1 MKTNKLSNI
10 TIDWKKINWLKIA
23 PYVVALAVFIGIAM
37 MYCSPALDGKVLDAH
52 DVNTWKG
59 AAHEAKAYYQE
70 TGERTWWTNSMFG
83 GMPTYQITGSLP
95 SGEVRNDMMEATHL
109 GYVDQNPI
117 GLLFAYFVGFFLMF
131 ICFGVNPW
139 LSIVGALATGLST
152 YFLLIIPAGHI
163 TKAMALSYLAP
174 VLGGFYAIMRR
185 KYWLGIPMVLVY
197 GFLGATC
204 HPQITYYMGLLLA
217 VFVCAELFIHGKK
230 HEWKQLGISIG
241 VVAVCF
247 LLILGTKWSW
257 MNMNNSYLKE
267 TMRGGHSELT
277 QKEDPKKAQ
286 ESAGLDYDYA
296 MAWSYGI
303 DETLTLL
310 VPNMMGGE
318 SQYNVG
324 TNSVLCNGLKDL
336 GVSKKEAER
345 FSQKARTYWGD
356 KSSTSGAVY
365 VGAIIFF
372 LFILALFI
380 VPGAYK
386 WALLFATLMS
396 IFLAWGRHL
405 PFLNHFFF
413 DYFPMYNKFRTVEMI
428 LVVAEITIPLL
439 AILGLQRI
447 VEGKVEWKK
456 LRNSLFITGGVLV
469 SICFVLAVFGNSLFS
484 FTSTYD
490 ANWKGYYGDKIY
502 DLIVAQRRSMLTY
515 DAWRSLIF
523 VVLGC
528 GLVYGYAW
536 LQRSFGNKTKYKV
549 GFIAVLVGLILADL
563 IPVNKRFFSDND
575 YITPKEAEKEFA
587 EQAWEKEIDEKQGLN
602 DRVLYM
608 PNFYGYMSEYARER
622 KYTQEQLNFI
632 AFRMSVLSDACND
645 ARTSY
650 RLKSIGGYSAVKL
663 RRYQDLID
671 RHISLCNWNVLN
683 MLNTKYLVYGGD
695 VHTNDNAF
703 GNAWFV
709 DNVQF
714 VPTPDDESNALYS
727 MDLRTT
733 AVADQKFRDVL
744 SCEASPTAM
753 DKIELIDYKPN
764 KLTYTAYT
772 ASDRVAVFSEIY
784 YPEGW
789 HLYVDGKEVK
799 LGRANYLLR
808 AAVIPG
814 CNHDQTIVMEF
825 KPNAL
830 QKDKAS
836 YAFVIILLLTAFGAI
851 TWPLW
856 KRFLPEKAKKL
867 LAKAQ

>member
-109 GYVDQNPI
+109 GYMDQNPI

-204 HPQITYYMGLLLA
+204 HPQITYYMGLLLG
-217 VFVCAELFIHGKK
+217 VFICAELFIHGKK
-230 HEWKQLGISIG
+230 REWKQLGISIG
-241 VVAVCF
+241 VIAVCF

-277 QKEDPKKAQ
+277 QKEDHKKAQ

-310 VPNMMGGE
+310 VPNMMGGS
-318 SQYNVG
+318 SQYNFG
-324 TNSVLCNGLKDL
+324 KDSEL
-336 GVSKKEAER
+336 EKVIRKHVSKYRFPKEYTELLGQNAPI
-345 FSQKARTYWGD
+345 YHGD

-380 VPGAYK
+380 VPGVYK

-456 LRNSLFITGGVLV
+456 LRNSLFIAGGLTAITCIIIAASAN
-469 SICFVLAVFGNSLFS
+469 SINVTSKYDEGAVNSWLYSVGLYQLPKAEYTSLYNDCYSSILA
-484 FTSTYD
+484 TRT
-490 ANWKGYYGDKIY
+490 
-502 DLIVAQRRSMLTY
+502 SMLRS
-515 DAWRSLIF
+515 DAIRSLIF
-523 VVLGC
+523 IVLGF

-536 LQRSFGNKTKYKV
+536 LQRSFGNKAKYKV
-549 GFIAVLVGLILADL
+549 GFIVVMVGLILADL

-575 YITPKEAEKEFA
+575 YITAKEAEQKFA
-587 EQAWEKEIDEKQGLN
+587 EQAWEKKIQEYAERDKVIDF
-602 DRVLYM
+602 RVL
-608 PNFYGYMSEYARER
+608 NLSEGRTFNE
-622 KYTQEQLNFI
+622 
-632 AFRMSVLSDACND
+632 

-650 RLKSIGGYSAVKL
+650 RFNSIGGYSAVKL
-663 RRYQDLID
+663 RRYQDLIE
-671 RHISLCNWNVLN
+671 RHIALGNPNVFN
-683 MLNTKYLVYGGD
+683 MLNTRYIIQPD
-695 VHTNDNAF
+695 TIITNDNAF

-799 LGRANYLLR
+799 LGRVNYLLR